1 MWKGERR
8 EEQMA
13 PSLSETVTEPKK
25 SFPAEDIPDLR
36 GMLLFELLKRKG
48 KEKRESKGKHE
59 RCLLGWDKTVRN
71 HVLFHKSN
79 EWCALTKK
87 KQCP

>member
-59 RCLLGWDKTVRN
+59 RRLLG
-71 HVLFHKSN
+71 
-79 EWCALTKK
+79 
-87 KQCP
+87 